1 MLDNLSF
8 EHNELSKLLWTAALV
23 GLFFCFGASIA
34 ASDEFW
40 IIDNQIKD
48 ARVDYQRIQQKIQ
61 LQSANDLV
69 VDDLVVD
76 DLVVDDLV
84 VDDLAVDD
92 LAVDDLA
99 VDDLAVDDLAVDDL
113 SAERDK
119 AENKIAQLRRQ
130 SAEVVARHKLY
141 KIGSAICLTLFL
153 SGLAWWYIGPYQRK
167 KRDSELATKLL
178 ELEIE
183 IKEKELE
190 RLYKD

>member
-76 DLVVDDLV
+76 DLV
-84 VDDLAVDD
+84 
-92 LAVDDLA
+92 VDDLA